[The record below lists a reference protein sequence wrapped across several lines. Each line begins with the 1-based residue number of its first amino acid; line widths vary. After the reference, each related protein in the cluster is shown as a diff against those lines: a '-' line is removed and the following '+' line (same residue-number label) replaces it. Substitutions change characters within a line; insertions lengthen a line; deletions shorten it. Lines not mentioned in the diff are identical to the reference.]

1 MAAPIT
7 TATPSPRTT
16 TPKPPSSPSPHHH
29 PAATPPRCHAIP
41 IIIIII
47 PSPSSCH
54 HHRDIIP
61 PPPPGGMSGIVLT
74 PQGVLFRWTT
84 ATMGVSGWLSTA
96 GDSRGCL
103 FRWAFTATRGASFTQ
118 RTISSISVGGSI
130 NLEGFLS
137 SILLSVN
144 HALLSDPLTSG
155 IC

>member
-103 FRWAFTATRGASFTQ
+103 FRWAFTATRVCRSEWAVSETAGTKNKERFPVYQWQQS
-118 RTISSISVGGSI
+118 GGVLRAPS
-130 NLEGFLS
+130 
-137 SILLSVN
+137 
-144 HALLSDPLTSG
+144 
-155 IC
+155 